1 MEKCDTTLS
10 KYIRENQDIETAEKI
25 DLVIQMSKVL
35 AFLHENNLIHKDV
48 KPSNFLLKMRRKGGP
63 IVKLT
68 DLGFTKK
75 IVGSSNQLN
84 SKLDYA
90 AMAWIAPELYYP
102 PFKFTTACDVW
113 SFGCVTYFT
122 FTGGK
127 HPFDSPEGRSLADR
141 ATNIIQKKVNFTAL
155 KNQSK
160 DVIDRDS
167 NQRLQSLILSTIN
180 SNSSLRPTAKQVAD
194 EFYKFENKPQISMK
208 RIHEDLENMNRSST
222 TVISLPSHKIIGL
235 PAHSSSMTGIK
246 KIILDLKNMLVS
258 SYNYISGSTQS
269 LDTIGVVP
277 SAMNVVQKMKKKK
290 KKHKPSRH
298 NPKRIKH

>member
-180 SNSSLRPTAKQVAD
+180 SNSSLRPTTQQVAD
-194 EFYKFENKPQISMK
+194 ELSKLNKALKSKK
-208 RIHEDLENMNRSST
+208 RVHEDTKEMNRSSINI
-222 TVISLPSHKIIGL
+222 ISLPSQNEISGS
-235 PAHSSSMTGIK
+235 PGSSSMTGIK
-246 KIILDLKNMLVS
+246 KIILDFKKMVVS

-269 LDTIGVVP
+269 LDTVGVVP
-277 SAMNVVQKMKKKK
+277 SAINVVQKMKKKK

-298 NPKRIKH
+298 NPKRIQH